1 MTSHKEFQED
11 SFDNLDVLIRVALRE
26 SVAGAEPP
34 PHTLQ
39 RIKERVWKLAMASQP
54 REQVLF
60 DRQWMFPTVARVS
73 AFYLFTGDAL
83 RIW

>member
-1 MTSHKEFQED
+1 MTSHKEFQKG
-11 SFDNLDVLIRVALRE
+11 SFDNLDTLIRVALRE
-26 SVAGAEPP
+26 SVAGAEPRP
-34 PHTLQ
+34 DTLQ
-39 RIKERVWKLAMASQP
+39 RIKERVRRLAIARQP

-73 AFYLFTGDAL
+73 TFYLFTGDAL